1 MTKGLCTLPPHPPLP
16 DWAGQAQVNGT
27 NPLSLRF
34 CRMVWL
40 AWQTLHPNSGAVVN
54 G

>member
-34 CRMVWL
+34 CRMVWFVGKRCIPT
-40 AWQTLHPNSGAVVN
+40 AARS
-54 G
+54 